1 MSKMKSSL
9 RRVGALVL
17 SLVMIASIVPLIG
30 ISAKADDTHEIIVT
44 NNNDPQLL
52 DVSFKTLEGSGELK
66 DSNTY
71 QISNGGKVKVTVSP
85 TDTNKAIYEANGFTY
100 ENENQ
105 YSIVYEDINENKNID
120 ATSILTDE
128 KTSLKT
134 LTVSAGDNGNTVIN
148 GITVNPGNAATL
160 YTTSNSTPSVQFTP
174 ENDCYVSSFLVG
186 IGDAEATQQ
195 NRSGYTIDGATGQVI
210 GTLPTIT
217 DNASI
222 SVGYSSIDN
231 HEQDGVTGLTISNS
245 YLDGNTLYI
254 KENNTNV
261 TKSGSTLASGKYT
274 YNDGLAISGGDTISS
289 FYVNNDVNTFATGTE
304 YYQENNDIS
313 VVKDDVEPTLTCD
326 ASKEGSRY
334 IIFVTN
340 KCKASGTVV
349 DNGSGIK
356 KLEYADNP
364 EMNNSTDVAIENDGK
379 YNFEFEYLDS
389 WLSPQKTFYIRA
401 TDNVGNTKTESI
413 DFEKDSQKPV
423 VSALSVENKTTGWGK
438 FIGSSTLKVDYKV
451 TDNNGLSK
459 VTLYGPD
466 GEIDHNDITTKGTK
480 LSEGS
485 FTFNADKAFNG
496 VVKAGGV
503 CDVSK
508 FYIVVTDEAGNPSE
522 QQSLVVTSIQ
532 AGDKEVI
539 LDNEAPKAKLEAT
552 SSSYNNG
559 VDNNIY
565 VKQDMN
571 GRFDV
576 TIEDKHSGINN
587 IEVSLV
593 DPMTKAQIAS
603 ITQDYSDTPESF
615 IANNTDRITDP
626 IKYAFTT
633 SGLDNALASAGYC
646 NDGEIQDEYC
656 LHVVMRDVYGNVD
669 NNCYINVIRDYN
681 APEVSSVKAS
691 NVNPENI
698 NEHTQATIYNGAGIG
713 VNYVAIDNTS
723 MNIEINATDDKSGV
737 QCVTVMN
744 ESGSVITDVNG
755 RRLERIAPT
764 SADLFKATIPSYKG
778 RLQVKVYDNVENE
791 KTISTEKIITES
803 VAIHNNENHISI
815 SLPQT
820 DNRDINGNNLYNSD
834 VPVSVTV
841 TDTYSGISRVSYE
854 VTSPYD
860 IGANQNA
867 YDASG
872 WSETRDNNIVT
883 TKSGVINVS
892 NNSNDINV
900 KVTVVDNAGNVT
912 SQDVKFSIDK
922 NAPVFSVAYD
932 NYTDNGFYNSAR
944 TAILT
949 VKERNFDANNI
960 VTAITNTDGVV
971 PTISGWSGEFN
982 FLNPDDSSYTAF
994 ITYSADGDYN
1004 TTVFGSD
1011 KAGNGGNVIAN
1022 EAFTVDTVNPQV
1034 SVSFDNN
1041 NSLNDKYYAADRT
1054 ATITIVEHNFD
1065 AGRVSVNGRAFYDGA
1080 PSAFPGVSGW
1090 SDEGDVHR
1098 AVVAFSAEGDY
1109 EFDVD
1114 VMDLAGNN
1122 SGTYKESSFTID
1134 KTNPTITITGV
1145 QDKSSNSKD
1154 VAPIVTIN
1162 DVNYDANGVN
1172 IELVGSKNGTS
1183 SLGGGFSNTNN
1194 GQVYTY
1200 GNFPAEKEIDDIY
1213 TLRARAT
1220 DKSGNQFE
1228 SFITFSVNRFGSIY
1242 QFDETLNQIN
1252 GKYVNEPVDVV
1263 FSETNVDTLV
1273 QGKNKLNLSVNGQP
1287 KTLNAGTD
1295 YTVAESG
1302 GEGSWKVYTY
1312 TLPKELFKTDGV
1324 YIVSSY
1330 SEDNAGNINENTAND
1345 KNAIIQ
1351 FAVDKTAPQVV
1362 FENLKDDESYNDQEY
1377 EARMSAIDNI
1387 LLSDVEITVD
1397 GDKVET
1403 TQEGD
1408 EYVFTVPEKASKQ
1421 DIKATVRDAAGNV
1434 TTETAEGVVITTN
1447 AFVRLINNTWA
1458 MVGIIAGL
1466 VVVGGV
1472 TTLLV
1477 LRKKKIIK

>member
-17 SLVMIASIVPLIG
+17 SLVMIASIIPLIG
-30 ISAKADDTHEIIVT
+30 ISAKADDTYEIIVT

-52 DVSFKTLEGSGELK
+52 VVSFETLEGSGELK
-66 DSNTY
+66 DPNTY
-71 QISNGGKVKVTVSP
+71 QISNGGRVKVTVYP

-105 YSIVYEDINENKNID
+105 YSIIYEDINENKNIN
-120 ATSILTDE
+120 ATSILTGE
-128 KTSLKT
+128 KTNLKT

-195 NRSGYTIDGATGQVI
+195 NRSGYTIDGATGQVT

-254 KENNTNV
+254 KEDNTNV

-274 YNDGLAISGGDTISS
+274 YNDGLSISGGDTISS
-289 FYVNNDVNTFATGTE
+289 FYVNNDVNTFATETE
-304 YYQENNDIS
+304 YYQENNDIN
-313 VVKDDVEPTLTCD
+313 VVKDDVTPTLTGGD
-326 ASKEGSRY
+326 VEVNDTYWWIFKTGTKYTITVNASDEMSGISKVEWDDNEAMTSPTQ
-334 IIFVTN
+334 IIP
-340 KCKASGTVV
+340 
-349 DNGSGIK
+349 DNG
-356 KLEYADNP
+356 
-364 EMNNSTDVAIENDGK
+364 GK
-379 YNFEFEYLDS
+379 Y
-389 WLSPQKTFYIRA
+389 TFDVQDFQGNNKQLWVRA
-401 TDNVGNTKTESI
+401 TDRVGNISI
-413 DFEKDSQKPV
+413 IPVMLEKDDAVPQ

-603 ITQDYSDTPESF
+603 ITQDYSDTPKTF
-615 IANNTDRITDP
+615 IANNTDSEITEP

-646 NDGEIQDEYC
+646 NDGEIQDKYC

-737 QCVTVMN
+737 KCVTIMN

-834 VPVSVTV
+834 VPVNVTV
-841 TDTYSGISRVSYE
+841 TDTYSGIERVSYE

-860 IGANQNA
+860 TFANQSVYNV
-867 YDASG
+867 SG
-872 WSETRDNNIVT
+872 WSESYDNNIVT

-900 KVTVVDNAGNVT
+900 KVTVVD
-912 SQDVKFSIDK
+912 
-922 NAPVFSVAYD
+922 
-932 NYTDNGFYNSAR
+932 
-944 TAILT
+944 
-949 VKERNFDANNI
+949 
-960 VTAITNTDGVV
+960 
-971 PTISGWSGEFN
+971 
-982 FLNPDDSSYTAF
+982 
-994 ITYSADGDYN
+994 
-1004 TTVFGSD
+1004 
-1011 KAGNGGNVIAN
+1011 KAGN
-1022 EAFTVDTVNPQV
+1022 
-1034 SVSFDNN
+1034 
-1041 NSLNDKYYAADRT
+1041 
-1054 ATITIVEHNFD
+1054 
-1065 AGRVSVNGRAFYDGA
+1065 
-1080 PSAFPGVSGW
+1080 
-1090 SDEGDVHR
+1090 
-1098 AVVAFSAEGDY
+1098 
-1109 EFDVD
+1109 
-1114 VMDLAGNN
+1114 
-1122 SGTYKESSFTID
+1122 
-1134 KTNPTITITGV
+1134 
-1145 QDKSSNSKD
+1145 
-1154 VAPIVTIN
+1154 
-1162 DVNYDANGVN
+1162 
-1172 IELVGSKNGTS
+1172 
-1183 SLGGGFSNTNN
+1183 
-1194 GQVYTY
+1194 
-1200 GNFPAEKEIDDIY
+1200 
-1213 TLRARAT
+1213 
-1220 DKSGNQFE
+1220 
-1228 SFITFSVNRFGSIY
+1228 
-1242 QFDETLNQIN
+1242 
-1252 GKYVNEPVDVV
+1252 
-1263 FSETNVDTLV
+1263 
-1273 QGKNKLNLSVNGQP
+1273 
-1287 KTLNAGTD
+1287 
-1295 YTVAESG
+1295 
-1302 GEGSWKVYTY
+1302 
-1312 TLPKELFKTDGV
+1312 
-1324 YIVSSY
+1324 
-1330 SEDNAGNINENTAND
+1330 
-1345 KNAIIQ
+1345 
-1351 FAVDKTAPQVV
+1351 
-1362 FENLKDDESYNDQEY
+1362 
-1377 EARMSAIDNI
+1377 
-1387 LLSDVEITVD
+1387 
-1397 GDKVET
+1397 
-1403 TQEGD
+1403 
-1408 EYVFTVPEKASKQ
+1408 
-1421 DIKATVRDAAGNV
+1421 
-1434 TTETAEGVVITTN
+1434 
-1447 AFVRLINNTWA
+1447 
-1458 MVGIIAGL
+1458 
-1466 VVVGGV
+1466 
-1472 TTLLV
+1472 
-1477 LRKKKIIK
+1477 